1 MVQMANYHIGSSEGR
16 AAISPK
22 EKPRR
27 YMRGFQTGCT
37 REGHPKGS
45 LFERALRR
53 WHATIGHSNFAA
65 ASFRQCLFTTHRYE
79 VERAIDARPMERWR
93 AAAGTCR
100 WLSG

>member
-1 MVQMANYHIGSSEGR
+1 MVQMANPYHVGSSEGR

-45 LFERALRR
+45 LFECALRR
-53 WHATIGHSNFAA
+53 WHAAIGHSNFGGGFIVRWPAN
-65 ASFRQCLFTTHRYE
+65 ASSPRIVMR
-79 VERAIDARPMERWR
+79 
-93 AAAGTCR
+93 
-100 WLSG
+100 